1 MTSVELMDLLA
12 QVQRQKTETQ
22 SLEIKAAA
30 VSYPTG
36 LYDTLSSF
44 SNQDDGGIILF
55 GVDEKKG
62 FEEVGVYDAQD
73 LQKHVVEQ
81 CNQME
86 PKVRPLFT
94 VLEKD
99 NRIFVSAEIPGLDV
113 AERPCF
119 YSGRGRLIGSYVRV
133 GDADEHMTEYEIYS
147 YEAFRKKY
155 QDDIRPAERATMRS
169 LDAAAVGDYLLKVK
183 LDRPRL
189 AQLDDQQI
197 MELMGLTREGV
208 PTVAAVMLFGAYPQ
222 AYFPQLCVTAIAVP
236 GTQVGEL
243 GSEGERFLDNRRIEG
258 TLTQMLDEAIAFVR
272 KNTKSKTI
280 VDEQSGKRVDKSD
293 YPMTAVREAIL
304 NALIHRD
311 YSIHTEG
318 MPIQLILFE
327 DRFELINPGGLYG
340 RLRLDQ
346 LGKIQ
351 PDTRNPVLAVAM
363 EILKQTE
370 NRYSGIPTI
379 YRELALANM
388 AEPEFL
394 DRQGS
399 FTVRFYLYNHVNV
412 DHYVP
417 RQPPVGVSNLDQLSA
432 AEHAL
437 LAFCDTPRT
446 RQEIADFL
454 KIKTV
459 THAIKY
465 HVMPLVER
473 KLIALKYPDRP
484 RSPKQEY
491 TAAQKTNKQ

>member
-1 MTSVELMDLLA
+1 MTSVELIELLCK
-12 QVQRQKTETQ
+12 VRQLKTETQ
-22 SLEIKAAA
+22 TIEIKAAA

-55 GVDEKKG
+55 GLDEKSG

-94 VLEKD
+94 VCEKD
-99 NRIFVSAEIPGLDV
+99 EKVFVSAEIPGLDV
-113 AERPCF
+113 ADRPCF
-119 YSGRGRLIGSYVRV
+119 YSGRGRLKGSYVRV

-155 QDDIRPAERATMRS
+155 QDDIRPAERANLHS
-169 LDAAAVGDYLLKVK
+169 LDNSLVENYLLKLK
-183 LDRPRL
+183 LDRPHL
-189 AQLDDQQI
+189 AQLDNKRI
-197 MELMGLTREGV
+197 MELMGITNNGV
-208 PTVAAVMLFGAYPQ
+208 PTVAAVMLFGSYPQ
-222 AYFPQLCVTAIAVP
+222 AYFPQLCITAISVP

-243 GSEGERFLDNRRIEG
+243 GKDGERFLDNRRIEG
-258 TLTQMLDEAIAFVR
+258 TLPQMLDEAIAFVR
-272 KNTKSKTI
+272 KNTKAKTI
-280 VDEQSGKRVDKSD
+280 IDELTGKRIDKSD
-293 YPMTAVREAIL
+293 YPMTAIREAIL

-318 MPIQLILFE
+318 MPIQLLLFE
-327 DRFELINPGGLYG
+327 DRFEISNPGGLYG
-340 RLRLDQ
+340 RLQIDQ
-346 LGKIQ
+346 LGKVQ

-363 EILKQTE
+363 EVLNETE

-379 YRELALANM
+379 YRELAAANM
-388 AEPEFL
+388 PEPEFL

-399 FTVRFYLYNHVNV
+399 FTVRFHRRNNV
-412 DHYVP
+412 AV
-417 RQPPVGVSNLDQLSA
+417 VSKPDGENLTIIPTLEEA
-432 AEHAL
+432 I
-437 LAFCDTPRT
+437 LAFCETPRT
-446 RQEIADFL
+446 RKEIADFL
-454 KIKTV
+454 DIKTV
-459 THAIKY
+459 SHAIKH

-473 KLIALKYPDRP
+473 GDIILKYPDKP

-491 TAAQKTNKQ
+491 TTARK

>member
-1 MTSVELMDLLA
+1 MTSVELQDLLI
-12 QVQRQKTETQ
+12 QVQRLKTETQ
-22 SLEIKAAA
+22 SLEMKTAAEG
-30 VSYPTG
+30 YPTG

-55 GVDEKKG
+55 GVDEKNG

-99 NRIFVSAEIPGLDV
+99 GKIFVSAEIPGLDIV
-113 AERPCF
+113 ERPCF
-119 YSGRGRLIGSYVRV
+119 YSGRGRLKGSYVRV

-147 YEAFRKKY
+147 YEAFRKKH
-155 QDDIRPAERATMRS
+155 QDDIRPVERATMRS
-169 LDAAAVGDYLLKVK
+169 LDAAAVGDYLLKLK
-183 LDRPRL
+183 LDRPHL

-197 MELMGLTREGV
+197 MELMGLTRDGI
-208 PTVAAVMLFGAYPQ
+208 PTVAALMLFGAYPQ
-222 AYFPQLCVTAIAVP
+222 AYFPQLCVTAISVP

-243 GSEGERFLDNRRIEG
+243 GAEGERFLDNRRIEG
-258 TLTQMLDEAIAFVR
+258 NLTQMLDEAIAFVR
-272 KNTKSKTI
+272 KNTRFKTI
-280 VDEQSGKRVDKSD
+280 VDEQSGKRMDKSD

-304 NALIHRD
+304 NALVHRD

-318 MPIQLILFE
+318 MPIQMILFE
-327 DRFELINPGGLYG
+327 DRFEIINPGGLYG

-346 LGKIQ
+346 LGKVQ

-379 YRELALANM
+379 YRELAAANM
-388 AEPEFL
+388 PEPEFS
-394 DRQGS
+394 DRHGS
-399 FTVRFYLYNHVNV
+399 FTVRFRLCSYVNAEHLTAKHNPMDV
-412 DHYVP
+412 T
-417 RQPPVGVSNLDQLSA
+417 NLIQVSA

-437 LAFCDTPRT
+437 LEFCDTPRT

-459 THAIKY
+459 THAIKH
-465 HVMPLVER
+465 HVMPLAER
-473 KLIALKYPDRP
+473 GLITLKYPDKP

-491 TAAQKTNKQ
+491 TATKR